1 MMAHSRV
8 PYFCQWATPEL
19 AADLIAGRVS
29 LADDVNWMESGA
41 LDRGEY
47 CEWANHVCGM
57 ACLKMVL
64 THRDGAAPPLL
75 ELARRSLPYGAY
87 VREGER
93 IKGLIYAPFVEFVR
107 EQFALKAE
115 VRVELD
121 VQELPALLA
130 RHRYFMASVHPSI
143 RQPAATPP
151 TRGGHLVL
159 LTAAGKDR
167 VTFHNPSGD
176 RPETRQQ
183 VTMTLA
189 NFGRFFAGRGI
200 AIA

>member
-1 MMAHSRV
+1 MASLKV

-19 AADLIAGRVS
+19 AADLIAGRAT
-29 LADDVNWMESGA
+29 LADDVNWAQSGA
-41 LDRGEY
+41 GNQAEY

-64 THRDGAAPPLL
+64 THRDGVAPPLL
-75 ELARRSLPYGAY
+75 ELARRSLSYGAY

-107 EQFALKAE
+107 EQFSLVAKVCVDL
-115 VRVELD
+115 
-121 VQELPALLA
+121 QPHQLPPLLA
-130 RHRYFMASVHPSI
+130 QYRYFMASVHPGI
-143 RQPAATPP
+143 RQPDTVPP

-159 LTAAGKDR
+159 LTSAEPDS

-183 VTMTLA
+183 VTLSLTE
-189 NFGRFFAGRGI
+189 FGRFFAGRGI
-200 AIA
+200 AIV

>member
-1 MMAHSRV
+1 MQSQV

-19 AADLIAGRVS
+19 AADLIAGRAT
-29 LADDVNWMESGA
+29 LAEDANWAQSGA
-41 LDRGEY
+41 ASQAEY

-87 VREGER
+87 IREGER

-107 EQFALKAE
+107 EQFALVAE
-115 VRVELD
+115 VRVDLR
-121 VQELPALLA
+121 VYQLPRLLA
-130 RHRYFMASVHPSI
+130 QHRYFMASVHPSV
-143 RQPAATPP
+143 RQSASTPP
-151 TRGGHLVL
+151 ARGGHLVL
-159 LTAAGKDR
+159 LTAAGQDC

-176 RPETRQQ
+176 SPATRQQ
-183 VTMTLA
+183 VTLPLA
-189 NFGRFFAGRGI
+189 DFGRFFAGRGI
-200 AIA
+200 VIT